1 MNITFQNKKF
11 EKLVIN
17 ESKLFKELG
26 AIRAK
31 ILLKRIGTLIAAE
44 TLEDVRYAPGNFHE
58 LLADRKG
65 QWACDLDQP
74 YRLVFEPHED
84 PIPTDES
91 GRYIWL
97 EIKGVEVIEIV
108 NYHGK

>member
-1 MNITFQNKKF
+1 MDITFKDKKF
-11 EKLVIN
+11 EKLVVN
-17 ESKLFKELG
+17 ESKLFKELSQ
-26 AIRAK
+26 IRAK
-31 ILLKRIGTLIAAE
+31 LLLKRLGALFDAE
-44 TLEDVRYAPGNFHE
+44 NLEDVRYVPGNFHE
-58 LLADRKG
+58 LKADRKG

-74 YRLVFEPHED
+74 YRLIFQPHES

-91 GRYIWL
+91 GKYIWI